1 MKSVAIVG
9 VGLMGGS
16 FGLALRK
23 AGFAGPIVGVS
34 SPPAIASAIE
44 RRAVDRGVSL
54 QEAAECDLVY
64 LSQPVGRIIDTLRHL
79 DAWVR
84 PETLVTDAGSTK
96 EAIVDAASQFLKRCQ
111 FLGGHPMTGKA
122 TRGAAE
128 ADADLFV
135 GRRYVLTP
143 CDPGE
148 LKTPAAAALQD
159 WLRSIGAVLLT
170 MSPEAHDRA
179 VAAASH
185 LPQLLSTAL
194 AASLSDGALAVAGPG
209 LADMTRL
216 ALSTFDIWR
225 DIIATNADN
234 IDKEL
239 SAYVQK
245 LEEIREN
252 LRSRELQRDFDAANA
267 RAAQVRTRN

>member
-34 SPPAIASAIE
+34 SALAMAAAIE
-44 RRAVDRGVSL
+44 RGAVDRGVSL
-54 QEAAECDLVY
+54 QAAAECDLVY
-64 LSQPVGRIIDTLRHL
+64 LAQPVGRIIDTLRHL

-143 CDPGE
+143 CARGE
-148 LKTPAAAALQD
+148 LKTPAAAAFQE
-159 WLRSIGAVLLT
+159 WLRGIGAVLLT

-252 LRSRELQRDFDAANA
+252 LRSRDLQRDFDMANA
-267 RAAQVRTRN
+267 RAAQVRARS

>member
-9 VGLMGGS
+9 VGLMGAS

-34 SPPAIASAIE
+34 SAPAIAAAIE
-44 RRAVDRGVSL
+44 RGAIDRGVSL
-54 QEAAECDLVY
+54 PEAAECDLVY
-64 LSQPVGRIIDTLRHL
+64 LAQQVGRIIDTLRHL
-79 DAWVR
+79 DDWVR

-122 TRGAAE
+122 TRGAGE

-135 GRRYVLTP
+135 GRRYILTP
-143 CDPGE
+143 CNREE
-148 LKTPAAAALQD
+148 LQSRAATDFQA
-159 WLRSIGAVLLT
+159 WLRSIGSVLLT

-179 VAAASH
+179 VAVASH

-194 AASLSDGALAVAGPG
+194 ASGLPDSALEVAGPG

-234 IDKEL
+234 IDREL

-252 LRSRELQRDFDAANA
+252 LRSRELQRDFDNANA
-267 RAAQVRTRN
+267 RAAQVWARN